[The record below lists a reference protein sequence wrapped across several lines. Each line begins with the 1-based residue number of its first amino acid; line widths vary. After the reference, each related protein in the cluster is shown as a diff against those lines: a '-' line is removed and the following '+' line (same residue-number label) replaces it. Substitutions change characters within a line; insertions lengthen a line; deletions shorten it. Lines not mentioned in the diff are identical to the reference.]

1 MTATPEV
8 YDALV
13 TSWQLIATDAGL
25 EAGQILDGPATD
37 YVGSEGVAVGAT
49 ATDTTAEF
57 LYPPSDLGG
66 DSDSEQTTMPC
77 LIWSGSGDT
86 TFKARRDRVKAIY
99 AVLRLDLARDRTIRG
114 TVATAWITGGAL
126 DQVQTGRGALV
137 TCEFRIEFR
146 RF

>member
-1 MTATPEV
+1 VTATPDV

-13 TSWQLIATDAGL
+13 ASWKLIVVNMGL
-25 EAGQILDGPATD
+25 TEDQILDGPAVD
-37 YVGSEGVAVGAT
+37 YAGTEGVAVGAT

-57 LYPPSDLGG
+57 LYPPSDLAGEG
-66 DSDSEQTTMPC
+66 DAEQTTVPS

-86 TFKARRDRVKAIY
+86 TFKPQRDRVKAIF
-99 AVLRLDLARDRTIRG
+99 AALRGDLARDRTIRG
-114 TVATAWITGGAL
+114 TVATAWITGGVV
-126 DQVQTGRGALV
+126 DQAQTGRGALV